1 MGVGHD
7 IVEYAHN
14 TDTDDRAIGEIC
26 PAKLPNLSLEHKSF
40 ADQDTN
46 EAKDVSKL
54 LEFSSA
60 ELVDDLPVM
69 GKVSSYFFV

>member
-26 PAKLPNLSLEHKSF
+26 LAKLPNLSSEYKSF
-40 ADQDTN
+40 VDQDTN
-46 EAKDVSKL
+46 EAKNVSKL
-54 LEFSSA
+54 L
-60 ELVDDLPVM
+60 
-69 GKVSSYFFV
+69 GFFQLITQFKPY